1 MTAVNNDQT
10 LDISQIM
17 TPLPSH
23 PQAEHTHTHTR
34 PFHLPFPPLPLP
46 ESVRDSLITLIHK
59 SISTWPRMPTVNYGD

>member
-23 PQAEHTHTHTR
+23 PQAEHTHTHT
-34 PFHLPFPPLPLP
+34 HTHTTLPSAFSSPP
-46 ESVRDSLITLIHK
+46 SS
-59 SISTWPRMPTVNYGD
+59 